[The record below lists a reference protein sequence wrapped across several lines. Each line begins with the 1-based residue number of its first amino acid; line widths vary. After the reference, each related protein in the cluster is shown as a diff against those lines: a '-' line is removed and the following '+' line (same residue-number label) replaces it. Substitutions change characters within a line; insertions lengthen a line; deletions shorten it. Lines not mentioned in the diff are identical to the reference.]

1 MDAITKIQRLQ
12 MALKTLQA
20 DPATPWYLVEMVYQL
35 IDLVSEHDDLVDHVA
50 VMSHYQDDQK
60 SAIQGL
66 RDQYSEVLYKLKSG
80 E

>member
-1 MDAITKIQRLQ
+1 MESSTRIHRLR
-12 MALKTLQA
+12 MALNTLQA

-35 IDLVSEHDDLVDHVA
+35 IDLVNDIDDLGEK
-50 VMSHYQDDQK
+50 QDNFDNTLVVQQK
-60 SAIQGL
+60 AINGL